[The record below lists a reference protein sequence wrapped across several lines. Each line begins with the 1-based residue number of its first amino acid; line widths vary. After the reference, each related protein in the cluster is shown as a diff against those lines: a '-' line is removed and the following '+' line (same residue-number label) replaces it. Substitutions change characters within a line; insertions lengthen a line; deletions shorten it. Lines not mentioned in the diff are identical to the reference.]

1 MQEMVFS
8 WQHVTDGNGIA
19 LSLTG
24 MGIVFVALLLV
35 SLYIAMLPKLAA
47 FCNMII
53 PPSAHHSGVEAP
65 APAGPNEAEIVAA
78 AVAYLHKNK
87 S

>member
-8 WQHVTDGNGIA
+8 WQHVVNGNGLAI
-19 LSLTG
+19 SITG
-24 MGIVFVALLLV
+24 MGIVFVALMLV
-35 SLYIAMLPKLAA
+35 SLYIAMLPRLAG
-47 FCNMII
+47 FFNKII
-53 PPSAHHSGVEAP
+53 PPAAHHCGMEP
-65 APAGPNEAEIVAA
+65 APSGPVEAEIVAA

>member
-8 WQHVTDGNGIA
+8 WQHVVNGDGVA
-19 LSLTG
+19 LSITG
-24 MGIVFVALLLV
+24 MSIVFVALMLV
-35 SLYIAMLPKLAA
+35 SLYIAMLPRLAG
-47 FCNMII
+47 FFNKII
-53 PPSAHHSGVEAP
+53 PPAAHHCGVEAP
-65 APAGPNEAEIVAA
+65 PPSGPAEAEIVAA